1 MTPALSVEGARRVIG
16 DRTIVDDVSLQIGD
30 GELVV
35 LIGPSGCGK
44 STLLRLIAGLEPDG
58 TARVGVHD
66 RPVGELPP
74 EKRGIGLVFQD
85 HALFPHLQVD
95 RNIAFGLRHLD
106 RKQRARRVD
115 ELLELVRLPGVQAK
129 YPHELSGGEQ
139 QRIALARAL
148 APGPGVVLLD
158 EPFANL
164 DELLRDEL
172 RTDVIAALRTNKT
185 AALLVT
191 HDRDE
196 ALALGDRVAVM
207 RDGLVV
213 QIDRPDVVYERP
225 ADRFVATFVGE
236 AALFECDDGCALVAR
251 PHQLSLDP
259 GGDCEVLDRRYLGAV
274 WRHRVRKPDGTT
286 VWVDTTPAA
295 TLPVGQSCTITV
307 DAALHRVT

>member
-1 MTPALSVEGARRVIG
+1 MTPALSVTGAQRVIG
-16 DRTIVDDVSLQIGD
+16 DRTIVDDVGFDVAD
-30 GELVV
+30 GELVA

-44 STLLRLIAGLEPDG
+44 STLLRLVAGLEPDG
-58 TARVGVHD
+58 SAEVAVHGSSVGQ
-66 RPVGELPP
+66 LPP

-85 HALFPHLQVD
+85 HALFPHLSVE

-106 RKQRARRVD
+106 RRQRAERVGA
-115 ELLELVRLPGVQAK
+115 LLEMVRLPGVQEK
-129 YPHELSGGEQ
+129 FPHQLSGGEQ

-164 DELLRDEL
+164 DESLRDEL
-172 RTDVIAALRTNKT
+172 RTDVIAALRADET

-207 RDGLVV
+207 REGRIV
-213 QIDRPDVVYERP
+213 QIDRPDRVYEQP

-236 AALFECDDGCALVAR
+236 AALFESDDGGTLVAR
-251 PHQLSLDP
+251 PHQLTLAS
-259 GGDCEVLDRRYLGAV
+259 GGDAEVLERRYLGAV
-274 WRHRVRKPDGTT
+274 WRHRVRQADG
-286 VWVDTTPAA
+286 VEMWVDTAPASA
-295 TLPVGQSCTITV
+295 LPVGAACTVEI
-307 DAALHRVT
+307 AESLHRVT

>member
-1 MTPALSVEGARRVIG
+1 MTTALAVEGAQRVIG
-16 DRTIVDDVSLQIGD
+16 DRTIVDDVALAIAD
-30 GELVV
+30 GELVA

-44 STLLRLIAGLEPDG
+44 STLLRLIAGLEPAG
-58 TARVGVHD
+58 TAAVSVHD
-66 RPVGELPP
+66 RAVGTLPP

-85 HALFPHLQVD
+85 HALFPHLSVD

-106 RKQRARRVD
+106 RAARAQRVE
-115 ELLELVRLPGVQAK
+115 ELLDMVRLPGVGAK
-129 YPHELSGGEQ
+129 YPHQLSGGEQ

-148 APGPGVVLLD
+148 APDPGIVLLD

-172 RTDVIAALRTNKT
+172 RTDVIAALRANET

-207 RDGLVV
+207 RDGRII
-213 QIDRPDVVYERP
+213 QIDRPDIVYEQP

-236 AALFECDDGCALVAR
+236 AALFACDDGCALVAR
-251 PHQLSLDP
+251 PHQLTLTA
-259 GGDCEVLDRRYLGAV
+259 GGDAEVVERRYLGAV
-274 WRHRVRKPDGTT
+274 WRHRVRQPDGST
-286 VWVDTTPAA
+286 VQVDTTPAA
-295 TLPVGQSCTITV
+295 TLPEGAACTVTV
-307 DAALHRVT
+307 DGALHRVR